1 MDLLFHLVPQ
11 RLVDQLVLLH
21 HGFACE
27 GIGHD
32 LRLEV
37 LAITRHVGLR
47 AGKSLLNQ
55 LLNLFRLHRYY
66 QVLSMRIEL
75 FQGRTG
81 YAARPPNRSEKANN
95 MAVFGFFRQNF
106 GTLADQSQDPVW
118 AGATRG
124 LIEAGLKGGQT
135 H

>member
-27 GIGHD
+27 GVGHD

-37 LAITRHVGLR
+37 LAITRNVGLR

-55 LLNLFRLHRYY
+55 LFNLFGLHRYY
-66 QVLSMRIEL
+66 QVLSTRIEL

-81 YAARPPNRSEKANN
+81 YVTRPPNRSEKVKN
-95 MAVFGFFRQNF
+95 MAVLAFFATASPHCLTNPRIQYR
-106 GTLADQSQDPVW
+106 LE
-118 AGATRG
+118 ATRG

>member
-1 MDLLFHLVPQ
+1 MDLLFHLIPQ

-27 GIGHD
+27 GVGHD

-37 LAITRHVGLR
+37 LAITRNVGLR

-81 YAARPPNRSEKANN
+81 YAAWPPNRSEKAKN
-95 MAVFGFFRQNF
+95 MAVFGFFRHNF
-106 GTLADQSQDPVW
+106 ATLPD
-118 AGATRG
+118 
-124 LIEAGLKGGQT
+124 
-135 H
+135 